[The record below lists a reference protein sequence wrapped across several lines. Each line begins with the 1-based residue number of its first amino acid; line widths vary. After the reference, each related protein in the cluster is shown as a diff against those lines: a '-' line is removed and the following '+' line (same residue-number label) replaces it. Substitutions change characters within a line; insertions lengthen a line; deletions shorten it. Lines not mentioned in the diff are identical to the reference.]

1 VFVVDVDSEYVIS
14 LLAFNHN
21 GDGEATASTV
31 RTSPASGRTLLLSLP
46 SQPGSW
52 REAEDHNNPE

>member
-1 VFVVDVDSEYVIS
+1 MFVVDVDSEYVIS

-46 SQPGSW
+46 TAWVVACQAGDLRPQ
-52 REAEDHNNPE
+52 